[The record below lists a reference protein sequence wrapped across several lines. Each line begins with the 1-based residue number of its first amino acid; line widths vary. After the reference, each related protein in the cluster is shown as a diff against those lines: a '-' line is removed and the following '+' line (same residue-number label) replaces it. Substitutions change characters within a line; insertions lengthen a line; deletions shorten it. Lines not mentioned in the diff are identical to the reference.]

1 MFVFRNVRSH
11 SLPAVP
17 APLKN
22 SEILQR
28 IARRQI
34 VRRPSLISSAKG
46 QHADDKEERKQNIL
60 RRVAALKEE
69 QEALAAEFAAAVADG
84 DDEQQEEILQILKE
98 EGLDDIFKDQNP
110 LSQLYN
116 PTAGEI
122 PEGILRFELERL
134 LGLRPADDLDDP
146 LAQGLDFEAVEEFSK
161 LIEQGNGSLQPPASF
176 WDAEPEPGDQFLDCL
191 NKSVENFEEM
201 LLSKKEQAKL
211 RRERKAAGE
220 IDDPE
225 DSEDAFRSL
234 LNDIPMFPEDYIK
247 NIPAPDIPEKAVTQF
262 ERAERVLLV
271 LRRALLEDGFVPSA
285 GVDALVTQDL
295 VSSSSS
301 EKFFFEDPWMAVDN
315 FEDALQYLKKME
327 LYAGIHLDVDTMF
340 SSYYEYKPEVKCRI
354 VVHTLMH
361 VPLPAC
367 TDRRQAGEAIKINL
381 LKNGDDEIKP
391 LTPGVLF
398 PRELKEGEKPNQR
411 AFARW
416 LRKPVPVAAQRQV
429 LVPNPTWKRSNEKC
443 DFEVIGNNEH
453 FPPQTSKKFPNYSLL
468 TPAAALLT
476 NQGSVGW
483 YAPQTLENSSR
494 QLPPLPRPEQIQPED
509 LDFDP
514 LTPDEAEQ
522 LLRELLGN
530 KFDDI
535 AAQLPTK
542 AQGAFVSAEQ
552 FNELQIGV
560 TWSYEIDPR
569 SGKVSSI
576 FMQWNWVG
584 GPIADITHAYDIY
597 LAECGLV

>member
-1 MFVFRNVRSH
+1 M
-11 SLPAVP
+11 AVQH
-17 APLKN
+17 
-22 SEILQR
+22 LQQP
-28 IARRQI
+28 ID
-34 VRRPSLISSAKG
+34 LTSSPF
-46 QHADDKEERKQNIL
+46 KEP
-60 RRVAALKEE
+60 ALK
-69 QEALAAEFAAAVADG
+69 
-84 DDEQQEEILQILKE
+84 K
-98 EGLDDIFKDQNP
+98 
-110 LSQLYN
+110 
-116 PTAGEI
+116 
-122 PEGILRFELERL
+122 R
-134 LGLRPADDLDDP
+134 
-146 LAQGLDFEAVEEFSK
+146 
-161 LIEQGNGSLQPPASF
+161 
-176 WDAEPEPGDQFLDCL
+176 
-191 NKSVENFEEM
+191 
-201 LLSKKEQAKL
+201 KK
-211 RRERKAAGE
+211 
-220 IDDPE
+220 
-225 DSEDAFRSL
+225 
-234 LNDIPMFPEDYIK
+234 
-247 NIPAPDIPEKAVTQF
+247 
-262 ERAERVLLV
+262 
-271 LRRALLEDGFVPSA
+271 
-285 GVDALVTQDL
+285 
-295 VSSSSS
+295 
-301 EKFFFEDPWMAVDN
+301 
-315 FEDALQYLKKME
+315 
-327 LYAGIHLDVDTMF
+327 
-340 SSYYEYKPEVKCRI
+340 
-354 VVHTLMH
+354 
-361 VPLPAC
+361 
-367 TDRRQAGEAIKINL
+367 AGEAIKINL